1 MGGPS
6 AAGASEDAGSKPT
19 PEVVGREEELAQ
31 IERFVESHVLT
42 SGALVIEG
50 AAGIGKTTLWR
61 EALRLLDERTAQQ
74 GDRLIGGLVVV
85 ARGQC
90 LRQQEDHDDPD
101 RDPVGR

>member
-61 EALRLLDERTAQQ
+61 EVLRLLE
-74 GDRLIGGLVVV
+74 GSGSS
-85 ARGQC
+85 ARRRPRPKLGS
-90 LRQQEDHDDPD
+90 LSR
-101 RDPVGR
+101 R